1 MIPRT
6 STPRSLPTPLSPR
19 IPRQRNQPAPAFVE
33 PVAILPFE
41 PEHFRG
47 ELERWYRGHARDL
60 PWRGIRNPYATWLS
74 EIMLQQ
80 TRVATV
86 MERFNEFLRRFPTLE
101 ALAEA
106 KEEDV
111 LALWSGLGYYRR
123 AHLLHRAAQFVQREF
138 GGKLPRTAQALRTL
152 PGVGEYTAAAIASIA
167 FGEAVAVVD
176 GNVER
181 VLLRVLGRAENR
193 AGSARASLNRVAQ
206 ALVPDSAKRKD
217 RSNPPGDHNQ
227 AMMELGATICLPRQP
242 LCLECPVFSFCR
254 TRGEHATVARDKPQ
268 SRIVAHLLV
277 LRKRGTAT
285 EALLLRRPAH
295 APLMPK
301 MLELPPLPLEAIEGR
316 EPVLRLRHSITNT
329 NYYVQIFA
337 ESAPGVSPLPLA
349 VAGEEEAEAL
359 NANPMV
365 QLAVLQPETAA
376 ALPVRSIEPNAVPD
390 HVRDLVSL
398 PGGRPSAA
406 ARAAKNYGDELFIP
420 DAADIPG
427 LDLDT
432 RLTAPEGALLS
443 QIPAAETDLEWT
455 ATNRLSFLPLTG
467 LTRKVLQRLGVMSLP
482 RLQIS

>member
-1 MIPRT
+1 MISRT
-6 STPRSLPTPLSPR
+6 TTPKLRSSAAAENARSAAL
-19 IPRQRNQPAPAFVE
+19 QRSA
-33 PVAILPFE
+33 LPFD
-41 PEHFRG
+41 PQIFHRD
-47 ELERWYRGHARDL
+47 LLAWYRDHSRDL

-86 MERFNEFLRRFPTLE
+86 IERYSEFLRRFPTLE

-138 GGKLPRTAQALRTL
+138 AGKLPRTAHGLRTL

-167 FGEAVAVVD
+167 FGESIAVID

-181 VLLRVLGRAENR
+181 VLLRILGLAEDR
-193 AGSARASLNRVAQ
+193 SGKARARLMQVAQ
-206 ALVPDSAKRKD
+206 ALVPPAAKRKE

-242 LCLECPVFSFCR
+242 LCLECPVMKLCH

-285 EALLLRRPAH
+285 EVLLLRR
-295 APLMPK
+295 APNAALMPK
-301 MLELPPLPLEAIEGR
+301 MLELPPLPLEAVSGR

-329 NYYVQIFA
+329 NYYVQVFA
-337 ESAPGVSPLPLA
+337 ESAPGVAPLA
-349 VAGEEEAEAL
+349 LQIAGEEESEPSRPTL
-359 NANPMV
+359 
-365 QLAVLQPETAA
+365 EIAA
-376 ALPVRSIEPNAVPD
+376 PVPT
-390 HVRDLVSL
+390 
-398 PGGRPSAA
+398 GRPTAA
-406 ARAAKNYGDELFIP
+406 ARAARSYEDDVFDIET
-420 DAADIPG
+420 DDIPG
-427 LDLDT
+427 SDGDP
-432 RLTAPEGALLS
+432 RLTAPEGALLA
-443 QIPAAETDLEWT
+443 QIPASQSDLEWT
-455 ATNRLSFLPLTG
+455 STARLQFLPLTG

>member
-1 MIPRT
+1 VAA
-6 STPRSLPTPLSPR
+6 R
-19 IPRQRNQPAPAFVE
+19 IPRQRSHSGPGIVQ

-41 PEHFRG
+41 PGQFRG
-47 ELERWYRGHARDL
+47 ELHAWYRTHARDL

-86 MERFNEFLRRFPTLE
+86 IERYNEFLRRFPSLE

-138 GGKLPRTAQALRTL
+138 QGKLPRTSLALRTL

-167 FGEAVAVVD
+167 FGEPVAVVD

-193 AGSARASLNRVAQ
+193 SGSARGSLNRVAQ
-206 ALVPDSAKRKD
+206 ALMPEPAKRKD

-268 SRIVAHLLV
+268 SRIVAHLLA

-285 EALLLRRPAH
+285 EVLLMRRPMN
-295 APLMPK
+295 APLMPR
-301 MLELPPLPLEAIEGR
+301 MLELPPLPMEAVEGR
-316 EPVLRLRHSITNT
+316 EPVLRLRHSITTT

-337 ESAPGVSPLPLA
+337 ESAPGVAPVPLA
-349 VAGEEEAEAL
+349 IAGEEESEILAL
-359 NANPMV
+359 NPG
-365 QLAVLQPETAA
+365 LDAA
-376 ALPVRSIEPNAVPD
+376 ALQLDLEPNTPAPFDIAPSRPSIVPD

-398 PGGRPSAA
+398 AARPSLA
-406 ARAAKNYGDELFIP
+406 ARAARNYGDEPFI
-420 DAADIPG
+420 AAGSDIPG
-427 LDLDT
+427 LDVDA

-443 QIPAAETDLEWT
+443 QVPAAESDLEWT
-455 ATNRLSFLPLTG
+455 PANRLSFLPLTG
-467 LTRKVLQRLGVMSLP
+467 LTRKVLQRLGVMTLP
-482 RLQIS
+482 RVQLA